1 MRLVISHGFDRSPA
15 SKAEGELLFPKN
27 RPEVGGALIGLAA
40 IPRSLLVF
48 SCLLVILLVNACGT
62 TPPKAGMPQGGG
74 IAGGGGA
81 DRDGAPPTARDIALI
96 PEPVPKVEP
105 LAKYGNMRYYE
116 VYGKGYRPLTSS
128 AGYAERGI
136 ASWYGTKFHGRRTS
150 SGEPYDLWGITA
162 AHKTLPLPTYVQ
174 VTNLQNGRKLI
185 VRVND
190 RGPFHDNR
198 VIDLSYAAASKLG
211 ILATGTGLVEVRAID
226 PRGSRPVTVI
236 AAAEPQTLSD
246 AAPAPPRPPKTLVR
260 PGPPQIAPIVS
271 APASVSAN
279 PNPNLYLQLGAFL
292 SRANAER
299 LRTRLLDTATAGIE
313 IIEAYLN
320 PNTIYRVRLGP
331 MKNVAE
337 ADNLTETIVRLGLGT
352 PLVVID

>member
-1 MRLVISHGFDRSPA
+1 
-15 SKAEGELLFPKN
+15 
-27 RPEVGGALIGLAA
+27 
-40 IPRSLLVF
+40 
-48 SCLLVILLVNACGT
+48 
-62 TPPKAGMPQGGG
+62 
-74 IAGGGGA
+74 
-81 DRDGAPPTARDIALI
+81 
-96 PEPVPKVEP
+96 VPKVEA
-105 LAKYGNMRYYE
+105 LARYGNIPYYE
-116 VYGKGYRPLTSS
+116 VFGKGYRTLTSS
-128 AGYAERGI
+128 AGYMERGI

-174 VTNLQNGRKLI
+174 VTNLQNGRTLI

-226 PRGSRPVTVI
+226 PRKPQPVTVI
-236 AAAEPQTLSD
+236 ADAGSQVLTDSTPLPRRPLEPPT
-246 AAPAPPRPPKTLVR
+246 R
-260 PGPPQIAPIVS
+260 PGAAKIEPIVS
-271 APASVSAN
+271 APASIVIDHN
-279 PNPNLYLQLGAFL
+279 PSLYLQLGAFL

-299 LRTRLLDTATAGIE
+299 LRTRLLTSATAGIE
-313 IIEAYLN
+313 IIEAYRN
-320 PNTIYRVRLGP
+320 QNTIYRVRLGP

-337 ADNLTETIVRLGLGT
+337 ADNLTETIMRLGLGT